1 MIRYFFRCE
10 NLCHLPHLKGTMKLQ
25 RFLRATGKD
34 SHFMDFP
41 NLSTA
46 AALEGGLTQRN
57 DPLGAR

>member
-1 MIRYFFRCE
+1 
-10 NLCHLPHLKGTMKLQ
+10 MKLQ